1 MRLCFVLPRFGE
13 KIYGGAEFL
22 MTALARKLS
31 ERGEQIQILS
41 TCAIDNRSWENY
53 FPAGVSHELGLD
65 VIRFPV
71 DTRDLDSWIPKQIA
85 ISEGFRLSV
94 EDQLDWMQHS
104 VNSSAMYEY
113 ILKHQKDFDYFFFA
127 PYLFGTTF
135 WGSLICP
142 ERSIL
147 FPCLHDETQA
157 YTDVVAAMFKRV
169 RACMF
174 NANAERDLAQA
185 LYGQLDGGEVGLGFD
200 LPDPNQVFQP
210 YFKETFPYVLCLG
223 RKETGKNAQLLIDDF
238 IKAKKILPEL
248 QDLRLVIAGG
258 GSFSDL
264 HRDDVLSRGDIV
276 DVQAPSELEKQQ
288 LIAHSLCL
296 CNPSVNESF
305 SIVIMEAWMLQR
317 PVVVNAKCAVTRE
330 HVTASEG
337 GLYFQDEK
345 DLAAV
350 LRVLVK
356 DPELAQTF
364 GVKGYN
370 YVATRYNWSAVVDRF
385 YEVLKNLSL

>member
-31 ERGEQIQILS
+31 ERGEEIQILS
-41 TCAIDNRSWENY
+41 TCAIDNRTWENY
-53 FPAGVSHELGLD
+53 FPAGASHELGLD
-65 VIRFPV
+65 VLRFPV
-71 DTRDLDSWIPKQIA
+71 DERNLDSWIPKQIA
-85 ISEGFRLSV
+85 ISEGFRLSI

-104 VNSSAMYEY
+104 VNSSALYDY
-113 ILKHQKDFDYFFFA
+113 IYKHQREFDYLFFA

-147 FPCLHDETQA
+147 FPCLHDESQA
-157 YTDVVAAMFKRV
+157 YTDVIAAMFKRV

-185 LYGQLDGGEVGLGFD
+185 LYGPLAGGEVGLGFE
-200 LPDPNQVFQP
+200 LPEQNQSFESF
-210 YFKETFPYVLCLG
+210 FKETFPYVLCLG
-223 RKETGKNAQLLIDDF
+223 RKETGKNAQVLIDDF
-238 IKAKKILPEL
+238 IKAKELLPEL

-264 HRDDVLSRGDIV
+264 HRDQVLSRGDII

-305 SIVIMEAWMLQR
+305 SIVIMEAWMLKR
-317 PVVVNAKCAVTRE
+317 PVVVHSKCAVTRE
-330 HVTASEG
+330 HVTCSGG

-350 LRVLVK
+350 LRVLRNE
-356 DPELAQTF
+356 PQLAQSM
-364 GVKGYN
+364 GIKGYE
-370 YVATRYNWSAVVDRF
+370 YVASRYDWSAVIDRF
-385 YEVLKNLSL
+385 YGVLKSLEV